1 MVKSYLHKFVLA
13 LILFAQSYPQI
24 KAENEVKSFYADIST
39 NQQGVHTMNMK
50 IGSSKQPMRLLLH
63 PDEYRMFI
71 VDRRSDADFE
81 KERTYDPTTS

>member
-50 IGSSKQPMRLLLH
+50 IGS
-63 PDEYRMFI
+63 
-71 VDRRSDADFE
+71 
-81 KERTYDPTTS
+81 